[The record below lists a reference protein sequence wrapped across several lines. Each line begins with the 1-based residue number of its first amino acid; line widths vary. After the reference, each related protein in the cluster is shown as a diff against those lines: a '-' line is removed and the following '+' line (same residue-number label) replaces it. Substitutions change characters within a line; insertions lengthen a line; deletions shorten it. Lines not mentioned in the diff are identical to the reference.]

1 MFYQTTV
8 VLPVSRM
15 KALISLLEKVEIQAK
30 EKNMSDAD
38 VLALRLSP
46 DMFPFA
52 KQIQIVSDNAKGMVS
67 RLTGKEAPKMED
79 SEPTLA
85 DLRTRL
91 ESTIAYVES
100 FSEEDFSDAATTEI
114 RISYFP
120 GLHMVGQDYVTGYAL
135 PNFFFHVVT
144 VYSIFRHHGFDVGKS
159 DYMGKNVP
167 FIADVA

>member
-8 VLPVSRM
+8 SLPVSRM
-15 KALISLLEKVEIQAK
+15 KALISLLEKVETQAK

-38 VLALRLSP
+38 VLSLRLAP
-46 DMFPFA
+46 DMLPFA
-52 KQIQIVSDNAKGMVS
+52 KQIQIVSDNAKGIVAG
-67 RLTGKEAPKMED
+67 LTGKVAPKMED
-79 SEPTLA
+79 TESTFAE
-85 DLRTRL
+85 LRTRL
-91 ESTIAYVES
+91 ESTITFLES
-100 FSEEDFSDAATTEI
+100 FFEGDFTDAGTAEI

-120 GLHMVGQDYVTGYAL
+120 GVHMVGEDYVVCYAL

-144 VYSIFRHHGFDVGKS
+144 AYAILRNHGFDVGKG